1 MKYFS
6 FFMCGLLAVSFLVA
20 AMPDA
25 EARRLGGGK
34 SFGSRPAYKT
44 PYQRQAA
51 PSQAGRG
58 QPTAAQQHNAQQRAS
73 LANRGGL
80 WGMFGGLA
88 LGGLLGAM
96 LFGGAFEGINF
107 LDILLF
113 AGIAYLLYR
122 LLVARQRSSHGRVA
136 TAGSS
141 SHWRAAPE
149 PDATSPRPSWGL
161 DTPEMRRKFGGTEI
175 EAGALA
181 PVLGTSDAEFP
192 PEFDRQA
199 FLQGAER
206 AYRRLQ
212 AAWDQQDL
220 EALRG
225 LTTDVVLQEL
235 QSQLSQRQG
244 ENQTVILN
252 LKADLLEARE
262 VDGQMEAAVLF
273 DAFLREVD
281 ARSVT
286 GDRGQQVR
294 EVWHFVRRSDATK
307 PTWYLDGIQQLEN

>member
-6 FFMCGLLAVSFLVA
+6 FFVYGLLAVSFLAVA
-20 AMPDA
+20 IPDA

-51 PSQAGRG
+51 PAQPGRG
-58 QPTAAQQHNAQQRAS
+58 QQTTAQQHNAQQRTA

-80 WGMFGGLA
+80 WGMLGGLA
-88 LGGLLGAM
+88 LGGLLGAL
-96 LFGGAFEGINF
+96 LFGGAFEGLNF

-113 AGIAYLLYR
+113 AGVAYLLYR
-122 LLVARQRSSHGRVA
+122 LFVARQRSTHGSVA
-136 TAGSS
+136 TADS
-141 SHWRAAPE
+141 SHWRATPE
-149 PDATSPRPSWGL
+149 PDTTSSSPSWDL
-161 DTPEMRRKFGGTEI
+161 DTPEMRRKFGGKAVES
-175 EAGALA
+175 GALT
-181 PVLGTSDAEFP
+181 PVHEASDADFP

-206 AYRRLQ
+206 AYRMLQ
-212 AAWDQQDL
+212 EAWDHRNL
-220 EALRG
+220 ESLRE
-225 LTTDVVLQEL
+225 LTTDAVFQEL
-235 QSQLSQRQG
+235 QSQLAQRQG
-244 ENQTVILN
+244 QNQTLILS

-281 ARSVT
+281 ADART
-286 GDRGQQVR
+286 RDRGQQVR
-294 EVWHFVRRSDATK
+294 EVWHFIRGLDATQ
-307 PTWYLDGIQQLEN
+307 PTWFLDGIQQLEE